1 MNIGIPKERR
11 ELELRVGLTPYG
23 VELLTRAGHTC
34 YVEKDA
40 GLGSGFTDYHYE
52 KTGGRIVYSG
62 EEVYG
67 RSDLVLKAVRP
78 TEEELYWAREGQ
90 TIAGFMHLA
99 AARRRRVE
107 VMLEK
112 NITAIAYE
120 TIEND
125 DGTLPVLRTMS
136 EVAGRMASQLAA
148 TFLQSNYGGRGIL
161 LSGVPG
167 IPPARVAIIGAGVLG
182 TNAARN
188 FLGLGADVFVLDRN
202 MERLRELDQEF
213 GGRITTMV
221 AYPFNIARVARFAE
235 VMVGAILTPGAR
247 VPIIITR
254 EMVRSMKKGAVIL
267 DFSIDQGGCV
277 ETSRLTTL
285 RDPIFVEEGIV
296 HFCVPNVPGAVPRTA
311 THAFNNAAWP
321 AMRHIA
327 AVGLEQAMAD
337 EPSLARGVALKDG
350 KIVNHVLAETYY
362 AGVTKPVGD
371 SA

>member
-1 MNIGIPKERR
+1 MNVGIPKERR

-23 VELLTRAGHTC
+23 VDLLTRAGHTC

-40 GLGSGFTDYHYE
+40 GLGAGFTDYHYE
-52 KTGGRIVYSG
+52 KAGGRIVYSG

-67 RSDLVLKAVRP
+67 RADLVLKAVRP
-78 TEEELYWAREGQ
+78 TEEELDWACEGQ
-90 TIAGFMHLA
+90 IIAGFMHLA

-112 NITAIAYE
+112 RITIIAYE
-120 TIEND
+120 TIEED

-136 EVAGRMASQLAA
+136 EVAGRMAPQLAA
-148 TFLQSNYGGRGIL
+148 TFLQSDHGGRGVL

-182 TNAARN
+182 TNAARM
-188 FLGLGADVFVLDRN
+188 FVGLGADVFILDHN
-202 MERLRELDQEF
+202 LERLREVDQEF
-213 GGRITTMV
+213 AGRVTTMV

-235 VMVGAILTPGAR
+235 VLIGAVLTPGAR
-247 VPIIITR
+247 APIVVTR

-267 DFSIDQGGCV
+267 DFSIDQAGCV

-285 RDPIFVEEGIV
+285 RDPIFIEEGVV

-311 THAFNNAAWP
+311 THAFNNAVWP
-321 AMRHIA
+321 ALRYLA
-327 AVGLEQAMAD
+327 EVGIDQAMEDLPA
-337 EPSLARGVALKDG
+337 LARGVAIKDG
-350 KIVNHVLAETYY
+350 KIANAILAAAYY
-362 AGVTKPVGD
+362 AGVDNG
-371 SA
+371 

>member
-34 YVEKDA
+34 YVEKNA

-67 RSDLVLKAVRP
+67 RSDMVLKAVRP
-78 TEEELYWAREGQ
+78 TEEELGWLREGQ
-90 TIAGFMHLA
+90 IIAGFLHLA
-99 AARRRRVE
+99 AARRHRIE
-107 VMLEK
+107 VLLEK
-112 NITAIAYE
+112 KITAIAYE
-120 TIEND
+120 TIEDD

-136 EVAGRMASQLAA
+136 EVAGRMAPQLAA
-148 TFLQSNYGGRGIL
+148 TFLQSDHGGRGVL

-188 FLGLGADVFVLDRN
+188 FLGLGAEVFVLDRDL
-202 MERLRELDQEF
+202 ERLRELDQEF
-213 GGRITTMV
+213 GGRIKTMV

-235 VMVGAILTPGAR
+235 VLIGAILTPGAR

-254 EMVRSMKKGAVIL
+254 EMVRSMKRGAVIL

-277 ETSRLTTL
+277 ETSRPTTL
-285 RDPIFVEEGIV
+285 RDPVFVEEGVV

-321 AMRHIA
+321 TMRNVA
-327 AVGLEQAMAD
+327 FAGLEQALKSA
-337 EPSLARGVALKDG
+337 PSLARGVAVKDG
-350 KIVNHVLAETYY
+350 KIVNEALAAAYY
-362 AGVTKPVGD
+362 AGAK
-371 SA
+371 AE